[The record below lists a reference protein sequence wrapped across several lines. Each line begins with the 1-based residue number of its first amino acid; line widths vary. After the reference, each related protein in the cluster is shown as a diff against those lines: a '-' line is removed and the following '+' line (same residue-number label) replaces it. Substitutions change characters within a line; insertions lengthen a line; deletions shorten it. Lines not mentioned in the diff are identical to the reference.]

1 MKGYSVIPV
10 SRRNVE
16 ALAPLIHSYHTE
28 WRGDL
33 GRLAHDVQSAEISIA
48 MVLLGEA
55 PIGFVA
61 WVRTYD
67 LNWCFPGGE
76 IIDLFVVRTYRG
88 FGAAFL
94 LLAAAAEGV
103 REVGGS
109 FLSGSTRNPSIA
121 RSVQRFAIVEP
132 DGSVYL
138 SGRAF
143 QHIADLSGR
152 GVREILR
159 GLPPQG
165 WNYQ

>member
-16 ALAPLIHSYHTE
+16 VLAPLIHSYHTE

-76 IIDLFVVRTYRG
+76 ILDLFVARSYRG
-88 FGAAFL
+88 FGVAL
-94 LLAAAAEGV
+94 LLVAAAAEGI
-103 REVGGS
+103 RGVGGS
-109 FLSGSTRNPSIA
+109 FLSGKTNPAIA

>member
-10 SRRNVE
+10 SGHNVTTLE
-16 ALAPLIHSYHTE
+16 PLIRSYQPE

-33 GRLAHDVQSAEISIA
+33 ERLSHDIQSSKIS
-48 MVLLGEA
+48 MVTLLLGEA
-55 PIGFVA
+55 EIGFVA
-61 WVRTYD
+61 WVSTYD

-76 IIDLFVVRTYRG
+76 ILDLFVDRAYRG
-88 FGAAFL
+88 FGAAL
-94 LLAAAAEGV
+94 LLVAAAAEGI
-103 REVGGS
+103 RGVGGL
-109 FLSGSTRNPSIA
+109 FLSGKTNPAIA
-121 RSVQRFAIVEP
+121 RSVQRFAIVER